1 MRLLIPQ
8 HQQLRRPFGW
18 ALSLVLWAVLL
29 TPMSASALEG
39 VPVQPTCTGG
49 FDHPMQAAASSQAR
63 EVFDRMVSWGYG
75 PLTPVEPETFDS
87 PASRAAQKPVADQK
101 EPCGAS
107 SGIDPTNPE
116 YNICFEGTRE
126 PVSTLPDLLARYQAE
141 EVAGTLFDVVAQ
153 MGVQSTGH
161 IPRHQQAPAALP
173 ERPWLAALVDLM
185 ERSAPLQQDS
195 PLTCS
200 EYSELC
206 RSLPPAT
213 AGVALSG
220 LVPVLSPIELNATRY
235 PELSSPPT
243 QPALERLRVGPAL
256 EHRRLLE
263 EPPQHS

>member
-1 MRLLIPQ
+1 MKRITSQRL
-8 HQQLRRPFGW
+8 QLRRPLGW
-18 ALSLVLWAVLL
+18 ALSLVLWAVMLVP
-29 TPMSASALEG
+29 TGASAMEG

-49 FDHPMQAAASSQAR
+49 FEHPMQAAASSQAR
-63 EVFDRMVSWGYG
+63 EAFDRMVSWGFG
-75 PLTPVEPETFDS
+75 PLTPVEPDSFET
-87 PASRAAQKPVADQK
+87 PAPSAENDK
-101 EPCGAS
+101 PCGAS

-141 EVAGTLFDVVAQ
+141 EAAGALFDVVAK

-173 ERPWLAALVDLM
+173 ERPWLAALVDSM
-185 ERSAPLQQDS
+185 ERSAPLQHES

-213 AGVALSG
+213 AGTAFIG
-220 LVPVLSPIELNATRY
+220 LVTVRSPVELYATRY
-235 PELSSPPT
+235 PVLSSPPT